1 MRVLETKL
9 WAWGVWI
16 ASVAAT
22 FALWKATAGNEAEWA
37 LWRHYSVHSTGLNV
51 VCSAIFL
58 GAAYVLSSG
67 AGMARRAAHV
77 IALSG
82 SAIGTVAVLEVPTLV
97 FGHDYG
103 LTLGTHDNDTWLQL
117 ALGINRRDDEL
128 IHVHRPNSSF
138 RGTVAG
144 NLAWLGLPF
153 RSRYAVDLKFDRN
166 GFRNDTDVAK
176 ADVVV
181 IGDSFVEGAET
192 AGSKTVVAEMGRCLE
207 VTAVNL
213 GQSGYGPQQELVVLK
228 RYGLPLSPRVVVW
241 FFFGGNDLGD
251 VDAYEWRRG
260 HMDEFLAPQ
269 PLANRLFS
277 RNALTALARL
287 TTPTRRTA
295 SAVARRHEVTFT
307 RADGTTQLLYLDAH
321 EGEWKP
327 HQWDVASATLLEARD
342 LSSKAG
348 AKLLVVFVPRKLR
361 VYQGYIQAPPKSFA
375 HLWPSNNLP
384 DVLADFCKRNGIP
397 FLDSTVSLRRAVAG
411 GESVYLPD
419 DVHWNEAGHRV
430 VAMAVAN
437 RVHQHFQ
444 SQADEGTSK

>member
-1 MRVLETKL
+1 MKVPETKL
-9 WAWGVWI
+9 WAWGVWLVSI
-16 ASVAAT
+16 VAI
-22 FALWKATAGNEAEWA
+22 FALWKATSGRESEWA
-37 LWRHYSVHSTGLNV
+37 LWRHYTAHATALNV
-51 VCSAIFL
+51 VGSAIFL
-58 GAAYVLSSG
+58 AAAYVLSSG
-67 AGMARRAAHV
+67 AGLARRAAHV

-82 SAIGTVAVLEVPTLV
+82 SAIGTIAVLEVPAIV
-97 FGHDYG
+97 FRHDYG
-103 LTLGTHDNDTWLQL
+103 LTLGTHANDTWLQF
-117 ALGINRRDDEL
+117 ALGSNRRDEEL
-128 IHVHRPNSSF
+128 IHVHRPHSSF

-153 RSRYAVDLKFDRN
+153 RSHYEVDVRFDRN
-166 GFRNDTDVAK
+166 GFRNDTDVTK
-176 ADVVV
+176 ADLVV

-207 VTAVNL
+207 ITAVNL

-251 VDAYEWRRG
+251 VDTYEWRRR
-260 HMDEFLAPQ
+260 HMDEFLAPK

-287 TTPTRRTA
+287 TTPTRQTA
-295 SAVARRHEVTFT
+295 SAVAQRHEVAFT

-342 LSSKAG
+342 LSAKAG
-348 AKLLVVFVPRKLR
+348 AELLVVFVPRKLR
-361 VYQGYIQAPPKSFA
+361 VYQGYIQAPPKSYA
-375 HLWPSNNLP
+375 HVWPPNNLP
-384 DVLADFCKRNGIP
+384 EVLGEFCTRNGIP
-397 FLDSTVSLRRAVAG
+397 FLDSTVPLRRAVAG

-430 VAMAVAN
+430 VAMAVAE

-444 SQADEGTSK
+444 SPAGMGPPR